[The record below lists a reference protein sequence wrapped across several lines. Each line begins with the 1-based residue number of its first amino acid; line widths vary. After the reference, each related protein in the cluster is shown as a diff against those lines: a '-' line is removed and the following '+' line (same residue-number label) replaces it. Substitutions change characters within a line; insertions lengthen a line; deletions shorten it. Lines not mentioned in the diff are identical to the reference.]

1 MKALR
6 GNTLRI
12 GASCLYYFLPNL
24 EMLSMPL
31 QIPRLGLISALHQEQ
46 AGLIEM
52 MQDVQIVT
60 RGMRDYVSGNL
71 WGIDTVCVLSRMGK
85 VAAAATAATL
95 IERFGVS
102 HIVFT
107 GVAGAAETQ
116 MQVGDIVVADALVQ
130 HDMDATPL
138 FPRHEVPLLGQSHFA
153 SDKHLTDQLAQA
165 ATAFVAN
172 DLEAVVP
179 AADRELFR
187 LAEPRVYRGLIA
199 SGDEFIDS
207 SARLQALKTAFPDL
221 LAVEMEGGAVAQVCF
236 EFGVPFSVIRTIS
249 DGANEASPHDF
260 MQFIESVAARYAFG
274 IIKRLYG

>member
-1 MKALR
+1 
-6 GNTLRI
+6 
-12 GASCLYYFLPNL
+12 
-24 EMLSMPL
+24 MLSMSL
-31 QIPRLGLISALHQEQ
+31 QTPRLGLISALHQEQ
-46 AGLIEM
+46 AGLIEA
-52 MQDVQIVT
+52 MQDVQTVT

-153 SDKHLTDQLAQA
+153 SDRHLTDQLAQA
-165 ATAFVAN
+165 ATTFVTN
-172 DLEAVVP
+172 DLASVVP